1 MKINCRNIQKCFN
14 LTFKTSRVTHCV
26 MQRICFG
33 HRGLQMLDM
42 QKRGSSI
49 MSYNLQLEDMMD
61 KSVQHSI
68 GLIVTSP
75 IQVSLLFITDYNAPS
90 HYNIYISKV

>member
-1 MKINCRNIQKCFN
+1 
-14 LTFKTSRVTHCV
+14 
-26 MQRICFG
+26 
-33 HRGLQMLDM
+33 MLEM

-49 MSYNLQLEDMMD
+49 MSYNRQLEDIMD

-75 IQVSLLFITDYNAPS
+75 IQVSLLLVTDYDALS
-90 HYNIYISKV
+90 HYNIYQKFKLHPYINSDCHHL

>member
-1 MKINCRNIQKCFN
+1 
-14 LTFKTSRVTHCV
+14 
-26 MQRICFG
+26 
-33 HRGLQMLDM
+33 MLEM

-49 MSYNLQLEDMMD
+49 MSYNRQLEDMMD

-75 IQVSLLFITDYNAPS
+75 IQVSLLLITDYDAPS
-90 HYNIYISKV
+90 HYNIYPQI